1 MPRADDLAGAAAV
14 TDTAGAPLRLAF
26 LLVPQFPLMPFA
38 AAVEPLRA
46 ANRLSER
53 AVYAWE
59 LTSLDGRP
67 VQASSGTALAVQ
79 SSLKDL
85 DPPDMLVV
93 CAGLEPLQLVG
104 NRSLRS
110 RLRSLS
116 REGTMIGAIT
126 GGQFILADAGLLT
139 GRRCTIHW
147 EYEDLFRL
155 HYPRIE
161 LTQDIYVV
169 DGNVFTCSGGT
180 AALDMMLHFIGE
192 QCGFKLALAV
202 ADQFIHPRIRQQ
214 GDHQRMGAHLRYRL
228 FNPKLAEVVRLMEA
242 GLGEALDLKAITQ
255 QVGLSTRQVER
266 LFRHHI
272 GMAPRQFHL
281 HLRLRRSRTL
291 LLETPQPVRDIALE
305 CGFVSTSH
313 FCNAYK
319 RTFGRTPSGERQK
332 RGR

>member
-1 MPRADDLAGAAAV
+1 MTEPVGE
-14 TDTAGAPLRLAF
+14 PLRLAF

-46 ANRLSER
+46 ANRISDR

-67 VQASSGTALAVQ
+67 VVASSGTSLAVQ

-85 DPPDMLVV
+85 ERPDMLVV
-93 CAGLEPLQLVG
+93 CAGLEPLQLAG
-104 NRSLRS
+104 NRNLRS
-110 RLRSLS
+110 QLRSLA
-116 REGTMIGAIT
+116 RQGTMIGAIS
-126 GGQFILADAGLLT
+126 GGSFILADAGLLA

-147 EYEDLFRL
+147 EYADLFRL
-155 HYPRIE
+155 HYPRLE

-180 AALDMMLHFIGE
+180 AALDLMLHFIGE
-192 QCGFKLALAV
+192 HCGFKLALAV
-202 ADQFIHPRIRQQ
+202 ADQFIHPRIRQH
-214 GDHQRMGAHLRYRL
+214 GDHQRMGAHVRYRL
-228 FNPKLAEVVRLMEA
+228 FNPKLAEVVRLMEGA
-242 GLGEALDLKAITQ
+242 LGESLNLQAITQ
-255 QVGLSTRQVER
+255 QVGLSARQVER

-272 GMAPRQFHL
+272 GMPPRQFHL
-281 HLRLRRSRTL
+281 QLRLRRSRTL
-291 LLETPQPVRDIALE
+291 LLESPQAVRDIALE

-332 RGR
+332 AGR